1 METSILRSVK
11 DAVGVNPDDT
21 VFDDELLMHINST
34 FLVLKQLGVGQDEL
48 FSVTGDSAVWTDFQ
62 TKGSSLPMV
71 KTYVTLR
78 VKSLFDPPT
87 SSSLST
93 ALKETITE
101 YEWRL
106 SIEEDDYKIEEDEK
120 YASRLTSS

>member
-34 FLVLKQLGVGQDEL
+34 FLVLKQLGVGQGEL
-48 FSVTGDSAVWTDFQ
+48 FSVTDDSAVWTDFQ
-62 TKGSSLPMV
+62 TKSSSLPMV
-71 KTYVTLR
+71 KTYVICR

-93 ALKETITE
+93 ALKETIAE